1 ASWSMAEVAAVCKAA
16 EESSESPQ
24 EGSSTE
30 ELGVQE
36 SGVQDPELEAIKAK
50 LLEIEKEDER
60 LKKLQLEAENHL
72 FMSPEADR
80 YPSVHDQSLLSTA
93 LFPLT
98 TREKVEAD
106 QRSVYVGNVDY
117 GGTAEELESHF
128 NSCGHINRVTIL
140 CDKFSGHPKGYAYI
154 EFEEQSSV
162 RAAVALDESVFRG
175 RVIKVLPKRTNMPGI
190 SSTDRGGYRGYFQT
204 RAGLERWGGGYYG
217 GQQPRVRGRTYR
229 GRARLVPWYFPY

>member
-1 ASWSMAEVAAVCKAA
+1 ASWDMTEVAAVCKAA
-16 EESSESPQ
+16 DESSDSSPQ

-30 ELGVQE
+30 ELD
-36 SGVQDPELEAIKAK
+36 VQDPELEAIKAK
-50 LLEIEKEDER
+50 LREIEKEDER
-60 LKKLQLEAENHL
+60 LKELQLEAENHL
-72 FMSPEADR
+72 FMSSEADGC
-80 YPSVHDQSLLSTA
+80 PSVRDQSLLSTA

-98 TREKVEAD
+98 TKEKVEAD
-106 QRSVYVGNVDY
+106 QRSIYVGNVDY

-128 NSCGHINRVTIL
+128 NSCGQINRVTIL

-162 RAAVALDESVFRG
+162 KAAVELDESVFRG

-190 SSTDRGGYRGYFQT
+190 SSTDRGGYRGYFHT
-204 RAGLERWGGGYYG
+204 RAGLGRWGGYYG